1 MTEKK
6 AKKKATESGKS
17 AAKKATGEAAVPRE
31 GCRDAGALPR
41 DGRAHPRIDRPQR
54 AGAPADRVVWHAGVR
69 ETARPSASSARTRNT

>member
-54 AGAPADRVVWHAGVR
+54 AGAPADRVVWHAGIR
-69 ETARPSASSARTRNT
+69 EGRRDRLLFPRT